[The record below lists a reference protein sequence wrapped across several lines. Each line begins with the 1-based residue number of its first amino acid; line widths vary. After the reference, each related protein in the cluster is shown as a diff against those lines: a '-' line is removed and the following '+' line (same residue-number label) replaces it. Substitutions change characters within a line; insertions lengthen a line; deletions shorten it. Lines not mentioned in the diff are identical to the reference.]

1 MYARHWRQAAACT
14 LMTVC
19 SAAVAQAPPAQGID
33 AEARARLVGT
43 HRLSLQ
49 WIDWGDLD
57 RAGSVEIGTRGDI
70 LVVDGSE
77 TLGEQRLDTHGRITS
92 ATADGFGFEGAITM
106 QVDSVA
112 GGAPCT
118 RNGAMEFRA
127 TGRRQ
132 YWRLQQMQSPCGSTT
147 DYVDI
152 YFLGI

>member
-1 MYARHWRQAAACT
+1 MYARHWRQAAACA
-14 LMTVC
+14 LLTVC
-19 SAAVAQAPPAQGID
+19 SAAMAQTPPAHGVD

-57 RAGSVEIGTRGDI
+57 RAGSVEIRERGGI
-70 LVVDGSE
+70 LTVNGSE
-77 TLGEQRLDTHGRITS
+77 TLGAQRLDIHGHITS
-92 ATADGFGFEGAITM
+92 ATADGFVFEGAITM

-118 RNGAMEFRA
+118 RSGTMDFRA

-132 YWRLQQMQSPCGSTT
+132 YWRLQQMQSPCGSIT